1 MKSLFHALTL
11 LLGFAVAAPAHA
23 ISNDK
28 WDDIS
33 TFTELTLLGVALAAP
48 IVQDDWEGEGQAAL
62 SIGTAIGI
70 ATLGKALIHAR
81 RPDNSDNN
89 SFPSGHTSI
98 AFASATT
105 LHRRYGWQVGFPA
118 YAVAALTGTAR
129 VAARKHHWYDVV
141 AGAAIGTGAGWFF
154 TDAFNDKVQVTPWA
168 DSTGGGVF
176 VAMRW

>member
-1 MKSLFHALTL
+1 MKFRL
-11 LLGFAVAAPAHA
+11 LAPMLLAFGVSAPAHA
-23 ISNDK
+23 ISNNT

-33 TFTELTLLGVALAAP
+33 SYTELSLLGVALAAP

-62 SIGTAIGI
+62 SIGSAIGI
-70 ATLGKALIHAR
+70 ATLGKTLIHEQ

-98 AFASATT
+98 AFSSATT
-105 LHRRYGWQVGFPA
+105 LYRRYGWQIGFPA

-141 AGAAIGTGAGWFF
+141 AGAAIGTGTGWLF
-154 TDAFNDKVQVTPWA
+154 TDAFNDKVQLTPWV
-168 DSTGGGVF
+168 DSTGGGVM
-176 VAMRW
+176 VAVRW